1 MSPARNSFQLTGSLL
16 VAYWC
21 LLQWHKPLVAG
32 EETKVRSSRDKMMK
46 KPRIAVIDDDPVI
59 LKLMN
64 MGFFA

>member
-1 MSPARNSFQLTGSLL
+1 
-16 VAYWC
+16 
-21 LLQWHKPLVAG
+21 
-32 EETKVRSSRDKMMK
+32 MMK